1 MVLQFC
7 RWLFQGDWEL
17 PGFDP
22 LPVLMLEQHH
32 VRHWR
37 HQVKLGRHQVVHL
50 MKNRKPGGRLPS
62 VLNALSQLALYDDE
76 ANGAPPATNN
86 FYWA

>member
-1 MVLQFC
+1 MI
-7 RWLFQGDWEL
+7 
-17 PGFDP
+17 
-22 LPVLMLEQHH
+22 LEQHH
-32 VRHWR
+32 VKHGR

-76 ANGAPPATNN
+76 VDVVVVHQQGGLRQRDLA
-86 FYWA
+86 